1 MRAAPER
8 RKSLRLDTAKIGYLL
23 LPGKSE
29 GLSMPAITISDFK
42 PINAGAMRGFADVHL
57 PSGMILH
64 RCSIF
69 AKDGKAWASPPSKQ
83 VIGRDG
89 VVQKTAEGKARY
101 EPTVSFVDRA
111 TQERWSAAV
120 VEALRLAEPEALS

>member
-1 MRAAPER
+1 M
-8 RKSLRLDTAKIGYLL
+8 SGTD
-23 LPGKSE
+23 LPSR
-29 GLSMPAITISDFK
+29 SAQITVEAFK
-42 PINAGAMRGFADVHL
+42 PINAGAMRGFCDVTL
-57 PSGMILH
+57 PSGMVLH

-69 AKDGKAWASPPSKQ
+69 TKDGKSWASPPSKQ

-89 VVQKTAEGKARY
+89 TVQKAADGKTRY

-120 VEALRLAEPEALS
+120 IEALRLVEPEALS